1 MESVDLNIDN
11 YDLRDLIGLFQIPF
25 HFTETHLKEAKK
37 TVLKTHPDKS
47 RLDKNFF
54 LFFSKAYK
62 YLLKIFQLR
71 KGSNITNTE
80 YDNQDTWE
88 EENKILI
95 NNKISNL
102 SQSEYNKWFNDAFN
116 NMKVKDEDEETGYGD
131 WLKSEDGYIGKEA
144 KSVSE
149 MNEMI
154 NNKKRDLRG
163 LVVYNEFNDTIQGNH
178 FNLLRDQPEN
188 YGSSL
193 FDKLQFEDVKKA
205 HTESV
210 VPVTHEDYINKTK
223 YNSVDELN
231 RDRTTTMLDS
241 TKHLANHNQQLSSNK
256 HDEES
261 ENINRAYKLMK
272 QDEQITSSYN
282 KFWSDLKKIGM

>member
-47 RLDKNFF
+47 RLDKKFF

-116 NMKVKDEDEETGYGD
+116 NMKVKDEDEETGYGE

-256 HDEES
+256 QNEES

-282 KFWSDLKKIGM
+282 KFWSDLKKLGM

>member
-47 RLDKNFF
+47 RLDKKFF

-210 VPVTHEDYINKTK
+210 VPVTHEDYTNKTK
-223 YNSVDELN
+223 YNSIDELN

>member
-47 RLDKNFF
+47 RLDKKFF

-163 LVVYNEFNDTIQGNH
+163 LVVYNEFNDTTQGNH

>member
-11 YDLRDLIGLFQIPF
+11 YDLRDLIALFQIPF

-47 RLDKNFF
+47 RLDKKFF

-231 RDRTTTMLDS
+231 RDRTTSMLDS

>member
-47 RLDKNFF
+47 RLDKKFF

-62 YLLKIFQLR
+62 YLLKIFQLQ

-210 VPVTHEDYINKTK
+210 VPVTHEDYTNKTK

>member
-47 RLDKNFF
+47 RLDKKFF

-210 VPVTHEDYINKTK
+210 VPVTHEDYTNKTK

>member
-47 RLDKNFF
+47 RLDKKFF

>member
-47 RLDKNFF
+47 RLDKKYF

>member
-47 RLDKNFF
+47 RLDKKFF

-116 NMKVKDEDEETGYGD
+116 NMKVKDEDEETGYGE

>member
-47 RLDKNFF
+47 RLDKKYF

-80 YDNQDTWE
+80 YDKQDTWE
-88 EENKILI
+88 EENQILI
-95 NNKISNL
+95 NNKISKL
-102 SQSEYNKWFNDAFN
+102 SQNEYNKWFNEAFN

-193 FDKLQFEDVKKA
+193 FDKLQFEDIKKA